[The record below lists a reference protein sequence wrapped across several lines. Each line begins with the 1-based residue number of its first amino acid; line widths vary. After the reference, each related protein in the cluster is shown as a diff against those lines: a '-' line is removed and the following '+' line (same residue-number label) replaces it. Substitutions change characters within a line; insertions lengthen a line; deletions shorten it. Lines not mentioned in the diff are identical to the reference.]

1 MISIR
6 SLKYHVGNFNL
17 DISLDINNDEYFVL
31 FGMTG
36 CGKTSLLECLCGL
49 RAPDSGRVFMDDI
62 DITDADP
69 RLRGIGYVPQD
80 GALFNHMTVY
90 RNIAFSLS
98 VRHVKRDE
106 IDRKVQEVSKKFGIE
121 HLLERRVLGLSG
133 GERQR
138 VALSRALVSNPKLLL
153 LDEPVSALDEFTR
166 DTACRELIKL
176 QREIKIPIMHVC
188 HSVDEASLVATKLGV
203 MRDGKLIQVGKTEEL
218 MEQPYDAYIA
228 RTLRLA
234 NIFKGT
240 AVKEESGTFITI
252 GSQKFKATVD
262 EGELECC
269 IKPWHITLNRPVGHD
284 AVNSV
289 EGTVAEVSVMG
300 AVIRVCI
307 ETPASAEYD
316 SMRMCAHVSRHEMEQ
331 HVVKEK
337 DLVTLYFTP
346 SAIQKLG

>member
-1 MISIR
+1 MISIQN
-6 SLKYHVGNFNL
+6 LKYHVGEFQL
-17 DISLDINNDEYFVL
+17 DISLDIKNDEYFVL

-49 RAPDSGRVFMDDI
+49 RIPDSGKIIMDSV

-69 RLRGIGYVPQD
+69 RSRGIGYVPQD

-98 VRHVKRDE
+98 VRRMNRAEIEKKVK
-106 IDRKVQEVSKKFGIE
+106 EVSQKFGIE

-138 VALSRALVSNPKLLL
+138 VALSRALVSDPKLLL

-176 QREIKIPIMHVC
+176 QREIQIPIIHVC
-188 HSVDEASLVATKLGV
+188 HSVDEASLIATKLGI
-203 MRDGKLIQVGKTEEL
+203 MRTGKLVQVGKTEEL
-218 MEQPYDAYIA
+218 MEHPQDAYIA

-240 AVKEESGTFITI
+240 AVKDEQGTFIQVD
-252 GSQKFKATVD
+252 SQKFRADVT
-262 EGELECC
+262 EGEIEFC
-269 IKPWHITLNRPVGHD
+269 IKPWHITLTRPAD
-284 AVNSV
+284 CTDVNIV
-289 EGTVAEVSVMG
+289 EGIVAEVASMGVSVR
-300 AVIRVCI
+300 ICI
-307 ETPASAEYD
+307 ESPIRLCIHLSRQDMEKYPAKAGD
-316 SMRMCAHVSRHEMEQ
+316 T
-331 HVVKEK
+331 VK
-337 DLVTLYFTP
+337 LYFKP
-346 SAIQKLG
+346 SAIQEFR

>member
-1 MISIR
+1 MISIQN
-6 SLKYHVGNFNL
+6 LKYHVGGFLL

-49 RAPDSGRVFMDDI
+49 RTPAKGRIMMDGV
-62 DITDADP
+62 DITVADP

-98 VRHVKRDE
+98 VRRVNRAE
-106 IDRKVQEVSKKFGIE
+106 IERKVKEVSKKFGIE

-138 VALSRALVSNPKLLL
+138 VALSRALVSDPKLLL

-176 QREIKIPIMHVC
+176 QREIKIPVIHVC

-203 MRDGKLIQVGKTEEL
+203 MRDGKIIQVGKTEEL

-234 NIFKGT
+234 NIFTGI
-240 AVKEESGTFITI
+240 AVKDEQGTFVQV
-252 GSQKFKATVD
+252 GSHKFRADVT
-262 EGELECC
+262 EGEIEFC
-269 IKPWHITLNRPVGHD
+269 IKPWHITLTRPTDCTDINV
-284 AVNSV
+284 V
-289 EGTVAEVSVMG
+289 EGIVAEVASMGVSVR
-300 AVIRVCI
+300 ICI
-307 ETPASAEYD
+307 ESPIRLCVHLSRQDMEKCPAKAGD
-316 SMRMCAHVSRHEMEQ
+316 T
-331 HVVKEK
+331 VK
-337 DLVTLYFTP
+337 LYFKP
-346 SAIQKLG
+346 SAIQEFGKK

>member
-1 MISIR
+1 
-6 SLKYHVGNFNL
+6 
-17 DISLDINNDEYFVL
+17 
-31 FGMTG
+31 
-36 CGKTSLLECLCGL
+36 
-49 RAPDSGRVFMDDI
+49 
-62 DITDADP
+62 
-69 RLRGIGYVPQD
+69 
-80 GALFNHMTVY
+80 
-90 RNIAFSLS
+90 
-98 VRHVKRDE
+98 
-106 IDRKVQEVSKKFGIE
+106 
-121 HLLERRVLGLSG
+121 
-133 GERQR
+133 
-138 VALSRALVSNPKLLL
+138 
-153 LDEPVSALDEFTR
+153 ALDEFTR